1 MLPPAVMNYH
11 KKTPVKSFQFGSPKN
26 DNSVVCYS
34 PLSHSN
40 PVLCVSVVFS
50 FCKAQKEIFFYYIHA
65 VLLQIQFTVTTSVKL
80 KKAQKT

>member
-1 MLPPAVMNYH
+1 MLMLPPAVINYH
-11 KKTPVKSFQFGSPKN
+11 KKTPVNSFQFGSPKN

-50 FCKAQKEIFFYYIHA
+50 FCEAQMENIF
-65 VLLQIQFTVTTSVKL
+65 LLYSCCPFTDVTTSVKRI
-80 KKAQKT
+80 KAQKT